1 MTIYLGHQQIHHQG
15 PRTLKLFLESL
26 NETSSNIFPL
36 SSLGIEVCLAQSV
49 SPTYLLFLALS
60 ECPGTTS
67 PFPSFSTLNILKL
80 QKSLLNLYL
89 FFFTDSLDLGFVPRG
104 PDLVCLFWWILLIEW
119 SGQLTGLPRVD
130 PSFAEIIYCDDQIE
144 SVFFHKTT

>member
-1 MTIYLGHQQIHHQG
+1 MTIYLGHHQIDQEG
-15 PRTLKLFLESL
+15 PGALKLFLESL

-80 QKSLLNLYL
+80 LQSLLNLYL
-89 FFFTDSLDLGFVPRG
+89 FFFTDCLDLGFVPAG
-104 PDLVCLFWWILLIEW
+104 LTW
-119 SGQLTGLPRVD
+119 SGCFGEFDLSSGLA
-130 PSFAEIIYCDDQIE
+130 SWQAFLE
-144 SVFFHKTT
+144 SIQVLQKSSTVMIKLNLLFFHKTI

>member
-1 MTIYLGHQQIHHQG
+1 MTIYLGHQQIDHQG

-60 ECPGTTS
+60 ECPSTTS
-67 PFPSFSTLNILKL
+67 LFPSFSTLNILKL
-80 QKSLLNLYL
+80 QQSLLKLDL
-89 FFFTDSLDLGFVPRG
+89 FLFTDCLDLGFVPRG
-104 PDLVCLFWWILLIEW
+104 PDLVCLFWWIWLIEW

-130 PSFAEIIYCDDQIE
+130 PSFAEIIHCGDQIE
-144 SVFFHKTT
+144 SVIFP